1 MQQILYLYMLH
12 LQIYPL
18 TLSEVRFPNM
28 TVGRIPSIEGGIQ
41 PTIVDAKGD
50 LIAATAADTPARLAV
65 GANDTVLTA
74 DSAEATGLKWAT
86 PSSGGMTLLASG
98 SIAAS
103 ATGVDITSISASYKD
118 LVLYLTD
125 WSGDATAQAAGTAVQ
140 LRFNNDSASN
150 YNYSATASDTNT
162 VNRSTGAAG
171 VIFANVEST
180 ANDFASVIKISN
192 YADTTAYKLVNYTS
206 VLLTTQ
212 SRNGGGAW
220 FGTPAAINRVTV
232 VLGAGAFDNGTYQL
246 YGVK

>member
-1 MQQILYLYMLH
+1 MTQFLLRIVRKQLDLNGLH
-12 LQIYPL
+12 LQ
-18 TLSEVRFPNM
+18 
-28 TVGRIPSIEGGIQ
+28 
-41 PTIVDAKGD
+41 A
-50 LIAATAADTPARLAV
+50 
-65 GANDTVLTA
+65 
-74 DSAEATGLKWAT
+74 
-86 PSSGGMTLLASG
+86 GGMTLLASG

-232 VLGAGAFDNGTYQL
+232 ILGTGAFDNGTYQL
-246 YGVK
+246 YGVN